1 MGRWLRWL
9 VRDGDHR
16 AIESDL
22 AELYELRRQRD
33 GDRAAARWLR
43 AQQRQYPVRLL
54 AERAYALPG
63 RGRTLMT
70 HFWRD
75 VIYCVRSL
83 IRAPLLAATIV
94 LTVGVGLGA
103 TTGML
108 GVIHA
113 VLLNP
118 LPYANADQIYWIY
131 TDNAPFRF
139 RFSVVDYRAF
149 EADHPAFSEIAAYQT
164 SRVTVSE
171 GGQSERVLSR
181 SVTGSYFPLLD
192 QKPQLGR
199 LFNPSDD
206 TGGDRLAV
214 LTASYWT
221 RRFGADPTI
230 VGRTMTV
237 DGGRYT
243 IVGVLEP
250 ANGPLE
256 RDTAFFTAAR
266 WPVPKRKGPFFTMAI
281 ARLKRDVAPAA
292 ALETLRAT
300 NARLFPIWKSS
311 YQDEKATWGL
321 QDLKSRVIGEVGPTL
336 LAALAAVGC
345 VLLIACANAV
355 NLLVARALGR
365 SRELAIRGALG
376 ASRGR
381 LVQHLVAES
390 AVLTVTA
397 AAVGA
402 AIAGGVIALVTTY
415 GSAFIPRLSEVR
427 FSAPVA
433 GWLAGL
439 SIASGLV
446 IFLGGL
452 VPALGASR
460 LRMTETLRSG
470 GRGATDSRSAR
481 RLRHALV
488 AAEFA
493 LATPLIV
500 AAVLVLVSLQRL
512 NRVEVGIDMDRVVTA
527 AVSLPSGLY
536 PAEADRRNFWE
547 RTLARL
553 SAIPGV
559 GAAALSDSRPPLD
572 AGQTNNFELEDRP
585 TPPGQN
591 QPLSIWVGASPGF
604 FKTVGLRVEG
614 GRLLDTQSLQN
625 DEVVVDRAWA
635 KRFFGGEP
643 VVGRRL
649 RGGGCSTCPWTTVIG
664 VVSTAKF
671 AGLDAPDEGTV
682 YYPFVDLPNS
692 YLVLRTSGDPALLAG
707 PLRQAMH
714 ELDPNLAVTDL
725 ATGNDLIADVADV
738 AAISHRG
745 GWPVCGG
752 GADSVSRRRVRRH
765 GVFRRAT
772 NARHRHSSG
781 ARRRSRRDAA
791 PDRSSG
797 TAARARRRDR
807 RTGRGPAQRQVAPLA
822 PVQCQRDGS
831 GGADRGV
838 GGPAPRRYA
847 CVPDPRPTRGAA
859 RSRDH
864 SREA

>member
-1 MGRWLRWL
+1 MSRWLRWL
-9 VRDGDHR
+9 VREADR
-16 AIESDL
+16 QAIENDL
-22 AELYELRRQRD
+22 AELYEFRRRRD
-33 GDRAAARWLR
+33 GDRAAAKWLR

-54 AERAYALPG
+54 AERLRAVPG
-63 RGRTLMT
+63 RGRTMMS

-75 VIYCVRSL
+75 LIYSARSL
-83 IRAPLLAATIV
+83 MRAPMLTATIV
-94 LTVGVGLGA
+94 LTIGVGLGA

-108 GVIHA
+108 GVIRA

-118 LPYANADQIYWIY
+118 LPYAHADEIYWIY

-149 EADHPAFSEIAAYQT
+149 EADHPAFSEIAAYQN
-164 SRVTVSE
+164 SRVTVTE
-171 GGQSERVLSR
+171 GGQSERVLIR
-181 SVTGSYFPLLD
+181 SVTGSYFPLLE
-192 QKPQLGR
+192 QRPRFGR
-199 LFNPSDD
+199 LFEPADD

-214 LTASYWT
+214 LTTPYWT
-221 RRFGADPTI
+221 RRFGADPAI

-256 RDTAFFTAAR
+256 RDVAFFTAAR

-281 ARLKRDVAPAA
+281 ARLKRDMAPAA

-336 LAALAAVGC
+336 MAALAAVGC

-397 AAVGA
+397 AAVGV

-415 GSAFIPRLSEVR
+415 GPAFIPRLSEVR
-427 FSAPVA
+427 FNAPLV

-439 SIASGLV
+439 SVASGLV

-452 VPALGASR
+452 IPALGASR
-460 LRMTETLRSG
+460 LRMNDALRSS
-470 GRGATDSRSAR
+470 GRGATDGRSAR
-481 RLRHALV
+481 RLRHTLV

-512 NRVEVGIDMDRVVTA
+512 NHVEVGIDMDRVVTA
-527 AVSLPSGLY
+527 AVSLPDGLY
-536 PAEADRRNFWE
+536 PGEADRRNFWE
-547 RTLARL
+547 RALARL

-559 GAAALSDSRPPLD
+559 ERRRTRRQPAARGRRPDEQLRARGSADPAWTESAAQHLGRRVAGILQDGRPP
-572 AGQTNNFELEDRP
+572 P
-585 TPPGQN
+585 
-591 QPLSIWVGASPGF
+591 
-604 FKTVGLRVEG
+604 
-614 GRLLDTQSLQN
+614 
-625 DEVVVDRAWA
+625 
-635 KRFFGGEP
+635 
-643 VVGRRL
+643 
-649 RGGGCSTCPWTTVIG
+649 
-664 VVSTAKF
+664 
-671 AGLDAPDEGTV
+671 
-682 YYPFVDLPNS
+682 
-692 YLVLRTSGDPALLAG
+692 
-707 PLRQAMH
+707 
-714 ELDPNLAVTDL
+714 
-725 ATGNDLIADVADV
+725 
-738 AAISHRG
+738 
-745 GWPVCGG
+745 
-752 GADSVSRRRVRRH
+752 RRRTAA
-765 GVFRRAT
+765 RRAV
-772 NARHRHSSG
+772 ASERRSG
-781 ARRRSRRDAA
+781 RRSRLGEAVLWRRGSRRTA
-791 PDRSSG
+791 PP
-797 TAARARRRDR
+797 RRRLHDVSVDERDR
-807 RTGRGPAQRQVAPLA
+807 RRQHREV
-822 PVQCQRDGS
+822 
-831 GGADRGV
+831 
-838 GGPAPRRYA
+838 RR
-847 CVPDPRPTRGAA
+847 TRCPG
-859 RSRDH
+859 
-864 SREA
+864 